1 MKTYNFS
8 EMATEEL
15 MSVSELYVSEANGL
29 ADSIRKRQEM
39 NMKTG
44 NLMTEMIKLVSAAD
58 SVNRL
63 IMDKI

>member
-15 MSVSELYVSEANGL
+15 MSVSELYISEANEL
-29 ADSIRKRQEM
+29 ADSIRKRQGL

-44 NLMTEMIKLVSAAD
+44 SLMNEMVKLVSAAD
-58 SVNRL
+58 NVNRL
-63 IMDKI
+63 IMDKM

>member
-15 MSVSELYVSEANGL
+15 MSVSELYISEANEL
-29 ADSIRKRQEM
+29 ADSIRERQGL

-44 NLMTEMIKLVSAAD
+44 SLMNEMVKLVSAAD
-58 SVNRL
+58 NVNRL
-63 IMDKI
+63 IMDKM

>member
-44 NLMTEMIKLVSAAD
+44 NLMTEMVKLVSAAD
-58 SVNRL
+58 NVNRL